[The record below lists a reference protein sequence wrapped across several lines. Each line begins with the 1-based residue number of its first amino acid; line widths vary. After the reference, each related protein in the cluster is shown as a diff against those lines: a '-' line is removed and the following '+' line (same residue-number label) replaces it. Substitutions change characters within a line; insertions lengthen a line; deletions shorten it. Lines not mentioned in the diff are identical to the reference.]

1 MNEVIEIL
9 KFKTEFRKSFKDLN
23 IEWIEKYFTVE
34 PEDDKVLS
42 NPEVIIKNGGEIFFA
57 RYNNEIV
64 GTCAAIK
71 IDDNTIELAKMA
83 VTEKAQGKQIGK
95 KLALAVIEFAIS
107 KRVSQLVL
115 ETSNKLIATVNLY
128 EKLGFE
134 KVDQNSG
141 SKYKRTVFRMVREL

>member
-1 MNEVIEIL
+1 MNEVVEIL
-9 KFKTEFRKSFKDLN
+9 KFKPEFRKAFKDLN

-57 RYNNEIV
+57 KYNNEIV

-95 KLALAVIEFAIS
+95 KLALAVIEFARS
-107 KRVSQLVL
+107 KGVEQLVL
-115 ETSNKLIATVNLY
+115 ETSDKLVAAVNLY

-134 KVDQNSG
+134 KINENSG
-141 SKYKRTVFRMVREL
+141 SKYTRTVFKMVMEL